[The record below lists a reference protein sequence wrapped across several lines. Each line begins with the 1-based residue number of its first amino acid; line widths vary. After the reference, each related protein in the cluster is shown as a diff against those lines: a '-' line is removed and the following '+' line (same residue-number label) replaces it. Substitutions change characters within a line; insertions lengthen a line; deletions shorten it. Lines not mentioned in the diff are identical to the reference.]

1 MGDDIRLC
9 LMDNCHGISPQNR
22 VQEGYLPLEENQNKQ
37 TPVQYY
43 KIEPKLETVEKK
55 DESGPNLEDHKSS
68 ILNHIEQKNAYR
80 NFDRFMNLHRK
91 EQEEQLQAQSAMQE
105 NAFREKKAY
114 QENVLA
120 RELDVIK
127 RKEFTEA
134 KMRQL
139 LRENSSELRELE
151 RKLKAAYINKE
162 LAAQISQKQAERI
175 NQKIRETEAHKV
187 MRQAWIDQ
195 KEYQKQL
202 LQDDMVKKSQY
213 KQELQEQLIMRE
225 KMKRHLYEEYLREKK
240 LIDDIVQRIH
250 DEDEREAYEKFCRMK
265 KTRSEMMAFKNAQD
279 LWKKKRMEEIEEEN
293 RKIEE
298 YLTTKTAVV
307 QARQVQQAKKEAE
320 REKVIEDI
328 ARAMCEQMEK
338 QREREEIIADLHEE
352 EQKEIVEKRHRAD
365 IEKQLRIRLETQQC
379 LAQQMQERQ
388 ERYRQQVEEDRKYK
402 EQLVAKLAEDSRLE
416 QLSMEKRRMKM
427 LQLRKDVE
435 EMLKERRQKQAEE
448 FQLLIEV
455 ERDAQRKAEA
465 RRKVIEEE
473 RIRMLQEHVKNLVGY
488 LPKGL
493 LKVEDLPYLS
503 ADVVNHVFRGDPS
516 SSSTSL
522 NRPNY

>member
-9 LMDNCHGISPQNR
+9 LMDNVNVIGPQNR

-68 ILNHIEQKNAYR
+68 TLRHIEQKNAYR

-175 NQKIRETEAHKV
+175 NEKIRETEAHKV

-202 LQDDMVKKSQY
+202 LQDDMIKKSQY

-265 KTRSEMMAFKNAQD
+265 KTRSEMMAFKHAQD
-279 LWKKKRMEEIEEEN
+279 VWKKKRMEEIEEEN

-307 QARQVQQAKKEAE
+307 QARYGT
-320 REKVIEDI
+320 IYDP
-328 ARAMCEQMEK
+328 
-338 QREREEIIADLHEE
+338 
-352 EQKEIVEKRHRAD
+352 
-365 IEKQLRIRLETQQC
+365 
-379 LAQQMQERQ
+379 
-388 ERYRQQVEEDRKYK
+388 
-402 EQLVAKLAEDSRLE
+402 LVAKLAEDSRLE
-416 QLSMEKRRMKM
+416 QLSLQKRRMKM

-435 EMLKERRQKQAEE
+435 EMLRERRQKQAEE
-448 FQLLIEV
+448 FQMLIEV
-455 ERDAQRKAEA
+455 ERDSQRKAEA
-465 RRKVIEEE
+465 RRRVIEEE

-503 ADVVNHVFRGDPS
+503 TDVVDHVFRGDPS
-516 SSSTSL
+516 SSNTTMT
-522 NRPNY
+522 RPNY